1 MKKLLSI
8 VSALIPTV
16 LLVGGAVAVAGGIS
30 LIYTP
35 AGIIAGGVL
44 AISAGILIIK
54 GGTEN
59 DE

>member
-8 VSALIPTV
+8 VAALIPTV
-16 LLVGGAVAVAGGIS
+16 LWVGGAVAVAGGIS